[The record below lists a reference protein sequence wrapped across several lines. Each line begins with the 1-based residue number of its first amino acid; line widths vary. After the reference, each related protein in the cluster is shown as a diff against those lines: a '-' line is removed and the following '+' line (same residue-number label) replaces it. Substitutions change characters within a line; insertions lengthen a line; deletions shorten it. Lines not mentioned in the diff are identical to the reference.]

1 MPLFFQLSLDDSVG
15 SAVAVAPST
24 LRQLSEEE
32 ARVVVVRH
40 NEAKQSQMVHT
51 DRAVELVSSLTS
63 ILLQLKAI

>member
-1 MPLFFQLSLDDSVG
+1 M
-15 SAVAVAPST
+15 APST

-63 ILLQLKAI
+63 ILLQLKVILAKFRVKHFL